1 MMNAEEDRQHPI
13 VAERPRGFNG
23 IPEPHELR
31 EPDVTTAASHM
42 DNSLRPVMTTDRPS
56 NQHHL
61 GYAEWIAGIAVLGGT
76 IAAIVGTA
84 RELTARSRGRASTRY
99 QLSQMTKPHGDKLL
113 PHGQHHW

>member
-1 MMNAEEDRQHPI
+1 MNAEENRPHLI

-23 IPEPHELR
+23 IPEPDQLR

-42 DNSLRPVMTTDRPS
+42 DHGLRPVMTPDRSS
-56 NQHHL
+56 NRHHP
-61 GYAEWIAGIAVLGGT
+61 GYAEWIAGLAVLGGT

-84 RELTARSRGRASTRY
+84 RELAARSRDRASRRY